1 MSQLQ
6 TLKVKNGY
14 PSTSPAVWRYVSITP
29 STRFPITEAIPG
41 LLEIEWPVLNL
52 REFKKCG
59 EGTPIVHFSSGAGSL
74 ERGFGSGSDILTDGV
89 SVYRRITW
97 KEVGTQG
104 KESGLKVIRNKHL
117 IWFIRKINLPIS
129 DVQPMLDYVEDKG
142 A

>member
-14 PSTSPAVWRYVSITP
+14 PSTSPTIWRYVSITP

-89 SVYRRITW
+89 SVYRRITQ
-97 KEVGTQG
+97 KEVGKAG
-104 KESGLKVIRNKHL
+104 PSGLKVVRNKHL
-117 IWFIRKINLPIS
+117 VWFIRKITSVSLADI
-129 DVQPMLDYVEDKG
+129 QPMLDEVEDKG